1 MGNLKIKEWEVE
13 KLINAEYNPRVL
25 KEHQFKQLKDSIE
38 RFGLVDPILV
48 NVNKDRHGI
57 IIGGHQRT
65 FVAQSMGMKT
75 VPAIELNLTLE
86 KEKELNIRM
95 NKNQGEWDF
104 ESLANF
110 FEQDELI
117 DWGFADY
124 EFGITDEVNLDDFF
138 EEDNSEPKEETTKII
153 LEYTEEEHEKVINAL
168 SELGDTP
175 EQAIWKLLKFD

>member
-1 MGNLKIKEWEVE
+1 MGNLKITQWDVE

-65 FVAQSMGMKT
+65 FVAQKLGMKT
-75 VPAIELNLTLE
+75 IPAIELDLTLE

-95 NKNQGEWDF
+95 NKNQGEWDY
-104 ESLANF
+104 ESLAN
-110 FEQDELI
+110 
-117 DWGFADY
+117 
-124 EFGITDEVNLDDFF
+124 
-138 EEDNSEPKEETTKII
+138 
-153 LEYTEEEHEKVINAL
+153 H
-168 SELGDTP
+168 
-175 EQAIWKLLKFD
+175 FDQMKM